1 MTRRSGTLE
10 SSIERVLG
18 ELRREYWRSIE
29 SAPTD
34 EPMTEQVLLMSSG
47 GELYALHAGQAREV
61 ARPGDIVPLPGAPDR
76 LAGVTNVRGQAV
88 PVLDL
93 RRVIEGRPS
102 DLGPSARLVTL
113 RSPLPIAI
121 LVEAVSDLV
130 EVAMADLLGAIQV
143 APAEAGGD
151 GRPARGTLTV
161 PGGLEARLLDVDR
174 LIELASGQS

>member
-1 MTRRSGTLE
+1 MARGAGTRE
-10 SSIERVLG
+10 SSLG
-18 ELRREYWRSIE
+18 GVRGGLRREYWRSIE

-93 RRVIEGRPS
+93 RRGIQ
-102 DLGPSARLVTL
+102 GP
-113 RSPLPIAI
+113 PP
-121 LVEAVSDLV
+121 
-130 EVAMADLLGAIQV
+130 
-143 APAEAGGD
+143 AP
-151 GRPARGTLTV
+151 P
-161 PGGLEARLLDVDR
+161 P
-174 LIELASGQS
+174 